1 MVNWS
6 PYCAVGR
13 FASGRA
19 NMASHRRQSVLRYP
33 LTAVL
38 GSVANVRTL
47 RELMRHGGE
56 LSAPS
61 LVKRTGL
68 AKASVRQALQVLET
82 MKIVEALGA
91 DRSRLF
97 RVQRKHPLA
106 AVLDQL
112 FQEEERRFEAVLTA
126 IRVATGRCAGLTAA
140 WLYGSVAR
148 GEDHETSDVDIAV
161 VAEPESIPSIE
172 PTLRE
177 FLAEAEERFAFR
189 ASVVA
194 IDSHDVLR
202 LAAENDRWWAGLAD
216 AFFRVVGDPPDVLL
230 ERLKRRRGAGRRRAS

>member
-1 MVNWS
+1 
-6 PYCAVGR
+6 
-13 FASGRA
+13 
-19 NMASHRRQSVLRYP
+19 MASHRQQSVLRYP
-33 LTAVL
+33 LTVVL

-61 LVKRTGL
+61 LVRRTGL
-68 AKASVRQALQVLET
+68 AKASVRQALQILEA

-91 DRSRLF
+91 ERSRLF

-106 AVLDQL
+106 TALDVL
-112 FQEEERRFEAVLTA
+112 FQEEERRFEAVLNA
-126 IRVATGRCAGLTAA
+126 ISVATGRCVGLVAA

-148 GEDHETSDVDIAV
+148 GEDHEASDVDIAV
-161 VAEPESIPSIE
+161 VAESEAIPLIE
-172 PTLRE
+172 QTLRE
-177 FLAEAEERFAFR
+177 ALVEAEERLAFR

-194 IDSHDVLR
+194 IDTRDVLR

-216 AFFRVVGDPPDVLL
+216 ATLRIVGDPPDVLL
-230 ERLKRRRGAGRRRAS
+230 ERLKRQRSAERRKAS

>member
-1 MVNWS
+1 MT
-6 PYCAVGR
+6 R
-13 FASGRA
+13 
-19 NMASHRRQSVLRYP
+19 HRRQSVLRYP
-33 LTAVL
+33 LTVIL

-47 RELMRHGGE
+47 RELLRHGGE

-82 MKIVEALGA
+82 MKIVETLGA

-97 RVQRKHPLA
+97 RVQQKYPLA
-106 AVLDQL
+106 AMLDEL
-112 FQEEERRFEAVLTA
+112 FQEEERRFEAVLSA
-126 IRVATGRCAGLTAA
+126 IRAATGLCAGLTAV

-161 VAEPESIPSIE
+161 VAESDAIPLIE
-172 PTLRE
+172 QTLRE
-177 FLAEAEERFAFR
+177 GLAEAEERLAFK

-194 IDSHDVLR
+194 IDTHDVLR
-202 LAAENDRWWAGLAD
+202 LAAENDQWWAGVAK
-216 AFFRVVGDPPDVLL
+216 ASFRIVGDPPDVLL
-230 ERLKRRRGAGRRRAS
+230 ERLKRQRSAQRRKAS